1 MQNFKIIPVVDIL
14 NSKVV
19 HAIKG
24 ERDQYKL
31 LKTYLTTSSEPID
44 IINIFKNKFKLS
56 TLYIADLDAIMKQ
69 KPNYA
74 ILNELSKLKDVEIMI
89 DPGITIYEDI
99 LEFLEY
105 NIKYII
111 IGLET
116 LNSLETLMTIVNQLG
131 NQNVI
136 LSIDMYKQK
145 LLTRIESFQNQDPLK
160 IINIIQKLEI
170 NQIILL
176 DLYSIG
182 QKLGGISSLYL
193 NIKENFDGDV
203 YVGGGIKD
211 YKDIELYY
219 RNNFSGVLIGTALYD
234 GSIKP
239 QKLSEITNL

>member
-24 ERDQYKL
+24 ERDKYNL
-31 LKTYLTTSSEPID
+31 LKTYLTNSSEPID

-69 KPNYA
+69 KPNFA

-116 LNSLETLMTIVNQLG
+116 LDSLETLRTIVNRLG

-160 IINIIQKLEI
+160 IISIIQKLEI

-193 NIKENFDGDV
+193 KIKENFDGDV

-211 YKDIELYY
+211 YNDIVLYY

-239 QKLSEITNL
+239 QKLSEIINL